1 MRDVVHAFCLW
12 HGLSNICNKP
22 KINCSFWSQIMPQPG
37 DFLFLKAAVM
47 LCRLEIQ
54 CDCII
59 FSLHGVNET
68 VGLPLTLQGCNVLTQ

>member
-22 KINCSFWSQIMPQPG
+22 KINSSFWSQIMPQPG
-37 DFLFLKAAVM
+37 DFYFLRWLV
-47 LCRLEIQ
+47 CRLEIQ

-68 VGLPLTLQGCNVLTQ
+68 VGIPLTLQGCIVLTQ